1 MRNGANHTA
10 KSLISRHFSTHII
23 SRFDAKRHHFSCYF
37 MLLSAIKLEMLW
49 CSADYQMPKNSL
61 YFPTNTH
68 ANKNFSFYK
77 AFCKIS
83 CFLFNFNVSTA
94 ISCYVTPQKINL
106 NIAEKRYITASS
118 SHRTLHPSMSTPCHK
133 PLKWDKIHAE
143 CFKTKA
149 PKYRHHSSISFTF
162 VSKSKQ
168 PSFQFA
174 FSRHTYPV

>member
-1 MRNGANHTA
+1 
-10 KSLISRHFSTHII
+10 
-23 SRFDAKRHHFSCYF
+23 
-37 MLLSAIKLEMLW
+37 
-49 CSADYQMPKNSL
+49 MPKNSL

-77 AFCKIS
+77 VFCKIS
-83 CFLFNFNVSTA
+83 SFLFNFNVSTA
-94 ISCYVTPQKINL
+94 TSRYVTPQKINL
-106 NIAEKRYITASS
+106 NIAEKRHITASS
-118 SHRTLHPSMSTPCHK
+118 SHRTLHPGRKTPYHES
-133 PLKWDKIHAE
+133 LKWDKIHSE

-149 PKYRHHSSISFTF
+149 PKYQHHSFISPPF